1 MLDEGEDPFAFPTAD
16 IGLGPSAPPGSLKCF
31 NDTPSSKIDHVTPN
45 YFVVFKMVVP
55 APYLIVGNR
64 ALSMMM
70 KRSNVIIYI

>member
-1 MLDEGEDPFAFPTAD
+1 MKERTPLLFPQL
-16 IGLGPSAPPGSLKCF
+16 GLGPSAPPGRSEVL
-31 NDTPSSKIDHVTPN
+31 NDTPSAKIDHVTPN